1 MFRNIAAFF
10 RRIFRSRWFRRAGWI
25 LLWFFLRYHV
35 IIIVDAMVILMQTGD
50 FTFEESLSLIGDY
63 LSDLSLSLGGISL
76 GIILGLL
83 WYLIRRSRKA
93 ADPEEEEETA
103 EKPAEAPA
111 PQQEEE
117 FPETKYFSSH

>member
-25 LLWFFLRYHV
+25 LLWFFLLYHV

-83 WYLIRRSRKA
+83 WYLIRRSRNSGKA
-93 ADPEEEEETA
+93 SRSTRPSAGRRIPGN
-103 EKPAEAPA
+103 KIFLIPLIPV
-111 PQQEEE
+111 
-117 FPETKYFSSH
+117 